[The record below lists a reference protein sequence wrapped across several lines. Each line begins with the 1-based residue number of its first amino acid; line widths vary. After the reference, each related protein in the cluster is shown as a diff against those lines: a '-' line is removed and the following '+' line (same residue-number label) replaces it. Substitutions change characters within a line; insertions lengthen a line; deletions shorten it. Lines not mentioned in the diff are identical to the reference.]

1 MLYLITMNPKY
12 YLKDYQNKANAWWRT
27 LSINEMKALEKKH
40 KAIVINGLA
49 LKSDIAMMFE
59 KENP

>member
-1 MLYLITMNPKY
+1 MNPKY